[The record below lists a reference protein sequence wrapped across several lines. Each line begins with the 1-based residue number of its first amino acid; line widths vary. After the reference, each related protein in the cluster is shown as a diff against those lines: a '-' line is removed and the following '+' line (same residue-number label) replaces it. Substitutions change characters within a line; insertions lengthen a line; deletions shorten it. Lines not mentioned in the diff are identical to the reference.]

1 MKQVYN
7 FEKGAVKI
15 WKKERTASLIE
26 GTIKPAVNFEVVLC
40 LKTIFRYIYAIDM
53 PPVYVDYLVK
63 K

>member
-1 MKQVYN
+1 MKKK
-7 FEKGAVKI
+7 ELEI
-15 WKKERTASLIE
+15 WKKERTAGLIE